1 MPEVVDYK
9 KYLDPALVSK
19 LKSIDLKAKAVVEGF
34 MVGLHKSPYH
44 GFSVE
49 FTQHR
54 AYQQGDPIKDI
65 DWKVYGKS
73 EKFFIKQ
80 YEEETNLICH
90 ILIDNSKSMDFRN
103 KGSVTKLEY
112 SHVLSASLIYLLL
125 QQQDSVGLTLYS
137 DRIENYL
144 PPKSSKI
151 HLKTLLTSIAK
162 SESSN
167 KTNTSECL
175 VKAIENIKRRGL
187 VILISD
193 FFDDIESTLTALKKI
208 HYKKNEI
215 ILFQILDPIEKSF
228 AFGRD
233 AVFKDLETEEEMTSQ
248 PYQIQ
253 KAYQEAFNEFLN
265 KLKNESLRYNIDY
278 NLILT
283 TDSYDKALM
292 NFYKKRIK
300 LN

>member
-1 MPEVVDYK
+1 MPEVIDYK

-19 LKSIDLKAKAVVEGF
+19 LKSLDLKAKAVVEGF

-90 ILIDNSKSMDFRN
+90 VLIDNSKSMDFKN
-103 KGSVTKLEY
+103 KGDVTKLEY

-125 QQQDSVGLTLYS
+125 QQQDSVGLTIYS
-137 DRIENYL
+137 DMIENYI
-144 PPKSSKI
+144 PPKSSNV

-162 SESSN
+162 SESLN
-167 KTNTSECL
+167 KTNTADCL

-193 FFDDIESTLTALKKI
+193 FFDDIESTLTSLKKI
-208 HYKKNEI
+208 HFKKNEI

-265 KLKNESLRYNIDY
+265 KLKNQSLRYNIDY

-292 NFYKKRIK
+292 NFYKKRK
-300 LN
+300 MLY

>member
-1 MPEVVDYK
+1 VPELIDYK

-19 LKSIDLKAKAVVEGF
+19 LKSLDLKAKAVVEGF

-54 AYQQGDPIKDI
+54 SYQQGDPIKDI

-90 ILIDNSKSMDFRN
+90 ILLDNSKSMNFKN
-103 KGSVTKLEY
+103 KSNVSKLEY
-112 SHVLSASLIYLLL
+112 SQVLSASLIYLLL

-137 DRIENYL
+137 DRIENYT
-144 PPKSSKI
+144 PPKSNKI

-162 SESSN
+162 SKSSN

-193 FFDDIESTLTALKKI
+193 FFDDIEQTLTALKKI

-215 ILFQILDPIEKSF
+215 ILFQVLDPIELSF

-233 AVFKDLETEEEMTSQ
+233 AVFKDLETDEELTSQ
-248 PYQIQ
+248 PFHIQ
-253 KAYQEAFNEFLN
+253 KAYREAFNEFLN
-265 KLKNESLRYNIDY
+265 KIKNECLRYNIDY
-278 NLILT
+278 NLVLT
-283 TDSYDKALM
+283 TDNYDKALM
-292 NFYKKRIK
+292 NFYKKRVK